1 MVNFPTRITDLTA
14 IPDCPTPLD
23 LFISSESST
32 CSAMTFS
39 SLGNSDNFV
48 SVSIKVPS
56 NSQRRAPAH
65 HIAYDSR
72 ADWDGLSKK
81 WAIQ

>member
-1 MVNFPTRITDLTA
+1 MVKFPTRISDLTV

-23 LFISSESST
+23 LFISSEFST

-39 SLGNSDNFV
+39 PLRNSDHFV
-48 SVSIKVPS
+48 SVSINVPS
-56 NSQRRAPAH
+56 NSQRGASAH